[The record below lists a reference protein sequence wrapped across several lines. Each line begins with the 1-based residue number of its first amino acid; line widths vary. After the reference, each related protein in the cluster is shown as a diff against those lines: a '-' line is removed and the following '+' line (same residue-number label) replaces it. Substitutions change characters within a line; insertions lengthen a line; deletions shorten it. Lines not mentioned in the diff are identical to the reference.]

1 MGTAYTPGLKVTKW
15 TQLTKA
21 RRLPIKG
28 EVVVKEG
35 DAVKPRTVVARAYL
49 PGELHIVRLR
59 RVMGEL
65 EPVELK
71 EAVLVKKGDTVTKGQ
86 LLAKKKVFFGLFTTK
101 AESPIDGTVEF
112 FAPQSGDIGIREKPK
127 LLELNAYIKGR
138 VTKVLPQEG
147 VEITTNGA
155 LIQGIFGVGGE
166 RQGTIEVVVNAPDE
180 VLDEKRLPA
189 DIAGKVLVGGS
200 EVTASALKRC
210 EKEGAAGVICGGI
223 RNEELTEFLGY
234 EIGIAIT
241 GQEEIDTT
249 LIVTEG
255 FGKMAM
261 AKRTFELLKWLSG
274 REASINGATQIRAG
288 AVRPEVIVPL
298 TEKDVPRDERTQRDE
313 LQEQQLEVGKIV
325 RIIRVPYFGRLAEVV
340 VLPPELRE
348 IETGSKV
355 RMLEARILDTGEVVS
370 VPRANVEIIS

>member
-15 TQLTKA
+15 TQVTKA

-210 EKEGAAGVICGGI
+210 EKEGAA
-223 RNEELTEFLGY
+223 
-234 EIGIAIT
+234 
-241 GQEEIDTT
+241 
-249 LIVTEG
+249 
-255 FGKMAM
+255 
-261 AKRTFELLKWLSG
+261 
-274 REASINGATQIRAG
+274 
-288 AVRPEVIVPL
+288 
-298 TEKDVPRDERTQRDE
+298 
-313 LQEQQLEVGKIV
+313 
-325 RIIRVPYFGRLAEVV
+325 
-340 VLPPELRE
+340 
-348 IETGSKV
+348 
-355 RMLEARILDTGEVVS
+355 
-370 VPRANVEIIS
+370 